1 MSKKKALFAVGL
13 IALAAIPALAPKP
26 AMEVMASSEET
37 IVVSSSQKETVSS
50 IVVTSSEAPKY
61 EYAIKEA
68 FIGYRDDDS
77 ASYAKGGSA
86 IGSYFLSDFG
96 WNEGDEYDVVMNV
109 KGNITTKLDSKIVYI
124 YEYRPTLVRWAGK
137 EIAQNEDK
145 TYTLKKP
152 EAKGEYD
159 LEICFTRTAVTNPM
173 DLTSLNWASFLTVE
187 NLMVVGSWVVIVIG
201 ILVIFFW
208 GQHQRKKG
216 QTTLQEVKAS
226 LQNQIE
232 TVYGTTVA
240 KQLGDLFEGTVKKIF
255 TAIDSKLSKIDDN
268 NAILVRCLLL
278 MQEDTPEARLAI
290 TECLTKLDASED
302 ELGSKVKE
310 LIEKEIEKY
319 KKDELDRLEAI
330 AKVQQ
335 SNGEWAKKA
344 EPDAEAEEEDKDGYG
359 KL

>member
-1 MSKKKALFAVGL
+1 MSKKKALFVAGL

-26 AMEVMASSEET
+26 AMEVMASSEE
-37 IVVSSSQKETVSS
+37 IVSSVVVSSE
-50 IVVTSSEAPKY
+50 EPAPKY
-61 EYAIKEA
+61 EYVIKEA

-77 ASYAKGGSA
+77 ASYAKGSSA

-208 GQHQRKKG
+208 GQRQRKKG
-216 QTTLQEVKAS
+216 QTTLQEVKTS

-232 TVYGTTVA
+232 NVYGTTVS
-240 KQLGDLFEGTVKKIF
+240 KQLGDLFEVTVKKIF
-255 TAIDSKLSKIDDN
+255 SSIDAKLSKIDDN

-302 ELGSKVKE
+302 QLGAKVKE

-344 EPDAEAEEEDKDGYG
+344 EPEAEAEEEDKDGYG